1 MFTGE
6 GAVVALLSSIGEVF
20 THIVGNIASV
30 LGMFVDNTILVLLL
44 GLMVTGAVF
53 SFAMRLIY
61 RR

>member
-1 MFTGE
+1 MT
-6 GAVVALLSSIGEVF
+6 ALLTDVGAIF
-20 THIVGNIASV
+20 TYIVGEIADV
-30 LGMFVDNTILVLLL
+30 LTLFTSNVVLVLLL